1 MRDDEII
8 QLYFE
13 RNEAAIA
20 ETDAA
25 YGKYLLKIAYNILAD
40 TEDSK
45 ECVND
50 TYLKTWNSI
59 PPHKPA
65 VLSAYLGKIA
75 RESAIDTYR
84 KQNRS
89 KRKPSEYTLAL
100 DEISECVS
108 GNENTESGVDAKLL
122 GKEISRYLR
131 SVSEEKRRIFVLRYY
146 RCDSVRVIAEKLNM
160 SEAKIKSV
168 LHRTRNGLKKHL
180 AKEGF
185 EL

>member
-1 MRDDEII
+1 MLDDEII
-8 QLYFE
+8 KLYNE

-20 ETDAA
+20 ETDAS

-75 RESAIDTYR
+75 RETAIDTYR
-84 KQNRS
+84 RKNRN

-108 GNENTESGVDAKLL
+108 GNENTESSIDAKLL

-131 SVSEEKRRIFVLRYY
+131 SVSEEKRVVFVMRYY
-146 RCDSVRVIAEKLNM
+146 RCDSIKDIAKHFDI
-160 SEAKIKSV
+160 SESKVKGI

-180 AKEGF
+180 IREGF